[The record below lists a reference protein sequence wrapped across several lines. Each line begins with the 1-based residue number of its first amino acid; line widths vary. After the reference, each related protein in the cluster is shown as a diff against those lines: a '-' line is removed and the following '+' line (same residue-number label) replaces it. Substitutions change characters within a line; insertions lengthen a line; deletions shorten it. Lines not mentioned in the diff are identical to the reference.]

1 MCEQNPPASLKRKTS
16 YCIASPLIAAQVF
29 QLVLHVLLKLLR
41 QQHSTLHRIVDV
53 EPVIFL
59 LRTLFQL
66 ELFALK
72 LGAEQKDYW
81 LYICNTM
88 KSGML
93 LTKQLEKHVQYKLE
107 NLGRYER

>member
-1 MCEQNPPASLKRKTS
+1 MN
-16 YCIASPLIAAQVF
+16 
-29 QLVLHVLLKLLR
+29 LL
-41 QQHSTLHRIVDV
+41 D
-53 EPVIFL
+53 
-59 LRTLFQL
+59 QL

-81 LYICNTM
+81 LYIYNTM

>member
-1 MCEQNPPASLKRKTS
+1 VSVYRILRDRDVMN
-16 YCIASPLIAAQVF
+16 
-29 QLVLHVLLKLLR
+29 LL
-41 QQHSTLHRIVDV
+41 D
-53 EPVIFL
+53 
-59 LRTLFQL
+59 QL

-81 LYICNTM
+81 LYIYNTM